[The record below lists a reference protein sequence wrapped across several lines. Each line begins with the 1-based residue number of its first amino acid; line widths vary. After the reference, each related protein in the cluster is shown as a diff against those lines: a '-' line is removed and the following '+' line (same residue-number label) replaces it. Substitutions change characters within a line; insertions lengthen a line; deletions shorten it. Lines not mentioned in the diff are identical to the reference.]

1 MAVLK
6 TPLFFFLWFFRVVA
20 KNYEPKN
27 EGKNNKRQNIRQGQG
42 LSSANSCRLILVYGP
57 ADAEICNCAVQVST
71 KGIFIGVS
79 EVPYPTP

>member
-6 TPLFFFLWFFRVVA
+6 TPLLFFSA

-27 EGKNNKRQNIRQGQG
+27 EGKNNKRLNIRQGQG

-71 KGIFIGVS
+71 KGNFIGVS